1 MLAFTSPIYTHKHRS
16 WHFFLYHHTTHLQP
30 PPPPHINNQPT
41 NIMGNCQAIDN
52 ASLIIQHPNGKV
64 ERLYA
69 TITAAEVMKLNPGH
83 YVALL
88 LTTTLYSSRPPST
101 TAPTKQN
108 STGATV
114 TTSGQPLRITRI
126 KLLRPT
132 ESLTVGHIYRLIT
145 TQEVMKGLMAKKNG
159 KVSDYMKKPVP
170 VATEELAGKNIPA
183 AIRSNQSERTHQQ
196 MKRSEK
202 DRKTAAAMKARG
214 WHPSLNS
221 ISEASS

>member
-1 MLAFTSPIYTHKHRS
+1 MWSFQGLLAFISPIYTHTLAGGCA
-16 WHFFLYHHTTHLQP
+16 HFSTTHLRP
-30 PPPPHINNQPT
+30 PLN
-41 NIMGNCQAIDN
+41 MGNCQAIDN
-52 ASLIIQHPNGKV
+52 ASLVIQHPNGKV

-69 TITAAEVMKLNPGH
+69 AISAAEVMKLNPGH

-88 LTTTLYSSRPPST
+88 LTTTLYSSRPPPST
-101 TAPTKQN
+101 
-108 STGATV
+108 AT
-114 TTSGQPLRITRI
+114 TTHAHPLRITRI

-132 ESLTVGHIYRLIT
+132 DNLTVGHIYRLIT

-159 KVSDYMKKPVP
+159 KVSDYVNKPVP
-170 VATEELAGKNIPA
+170 VPAGELAGTNVTA
-183 AIRSNQSERTHQQ
+183 AVRSNQSERTHHQ

-202 DRKTAAAMKARG
+202 DRRTTAAAMKPRG